1 MAQEHRVAFVEEKN
15 TKSEEVK
22 MGDKLSKQKT
32 KQQKESDMR
41 QAMASNTA
49 PSNQLLHGRG
59 KVSLYFIADLIK
71 KWDWKILT
79 KILNFGWSWIGNV
92 MQRLMFR
99 EDKVTPT
106 LTWN

>member
-1 MAQEHRVAFVEEKN
+1 MDKLRLLIKTQGSFGASVTEDQELAQEHRVAFVEEKN

-59 KVSLYFIADLIK
+59 KVNLYFIANLIK
-71 KWDWKILT
+71 K
-79 KILNFGWSWIGNV
+79 
-92 MQRLMFR
+92 
-99 EDKVTPT
+99 
-106 LTWN
+106 